1 MDANLTMQNNL
12 SEEEP
17 AAYFQRVYKL
27 NRLDASKNEHT
38 YMKLIECGGKI
49 STDDYMELVGRQK
62 PDARTEPA
70 LHKHIVSV
78 SLLRSKAKEYAKFK
92 HKDEYND
99 PIYHRDILETLNDF
113 EAGYKAALKD
123 RNER

>member
-38 YMKLIECGGKI
+38 YMKLIECGGKL
-49 STDDYMELVGRQK
+49 SMDDYMELVGRQK
-62 PDARTEPA
+62 PNARTEPA
-70 LHKHIVSV
+70 LHKNIVSNPV
-78 SLLRSKAKEYAKFK
+78 NCVLCGEPLTDSER
-92 HKDEYND
+92 
-99 PIYHRDILETLNDF
+99 LND
-113 EAGYKAALKD
+113 GNCCDLCWLS
-123 RNER
+123 N